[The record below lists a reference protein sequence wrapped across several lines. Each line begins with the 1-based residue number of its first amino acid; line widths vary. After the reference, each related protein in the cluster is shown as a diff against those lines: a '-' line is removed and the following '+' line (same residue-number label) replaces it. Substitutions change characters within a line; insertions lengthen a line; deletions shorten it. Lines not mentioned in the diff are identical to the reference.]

1 MGTGTE
7 VADLLGWN
15 TGQQVK
21 DILDGKG
28 IINEE
33 GFYEPKPKD
42 VDKKKDRRN
51 WTNNKKADT
60 KAKMVSGEEGTG
72 TYYADKF
79 GWDSE
84 QQIKDIL
91 KEEHIQ

>member
-33 GFYEPKPKD
+33 GVYEPKPKD
-42 VDKKKDRRN
+42 VEKKKDRRN
-51 WTNNKKADT
+51 CFT
-60 KAKMVSGEEGTG
+60 KEIM
-72 TYYADKF
+72 F
-79 GWDSE
+79 GYP
-84 QQIKDIL
+84 
-91 KEEHIQ
+91 